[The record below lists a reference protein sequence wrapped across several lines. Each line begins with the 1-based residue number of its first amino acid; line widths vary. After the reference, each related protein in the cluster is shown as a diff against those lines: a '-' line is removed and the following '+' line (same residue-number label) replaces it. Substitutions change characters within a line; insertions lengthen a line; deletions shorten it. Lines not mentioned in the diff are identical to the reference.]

1 MLIGIV
7 GLPLS
12 GKTTLFNALT
22 GSRIH
27 VDPFGGRRETHRAVV
42 QVPDPRLHKLAEIFL
57 PEKLT
62 PATVEYVDTAGVR
75 ESDRARGGLDDELL
89 GYLRTVDEIL
99 LVLRAFRNPNVP
111 HPRGEINPVR
121 DAEQLLSDLLISD
134 LAIVEARV
142 ARLEK
147 SVPKSHNEAE
157 RLELEI
163 LRRFQRTLEEGKP
176 LRSLPLEP
184 EERKA
189 VRGYGFL
196 TLKPT
201 LLVLNLDES
210 DLPRSEDLVHQLDR
224 FRSDPAT
231 STLALCAQIEMEI
244 AQLDPA
250 DRQTFL
256 EDLGLPEPAMSRL
269 IRASYELLGLV
280 TFFTYES
287 REVRAWTI
295 PQGTPARR
303 AAGTIHSDMERG
315 FIRAEVVSY
324 DDLVRCGSIAKCRE
338 SGALRLEGKDYLVRD
353 GDIITFRFAA

>member
-1 MLIGIV
+1 MLVGMV

-22 GSRIH
+22 GSRVQ
-27 VDPFGGRRETHRAVV
+27 VDHFGGRRETHRAVV
-42 QVPDPRLHKLAEIFL
+42 QVPDPRLEKLAEIFQ
-57 PEKLT
+57 PEKVT
-62 PATVEYVDTAGVR
+62 PATVEYVDTAGVQ
-75 ESDRARGGLDDELL
+75 ESARAARGLDDELL

-111 HPRGEINPVR
+111 HPRGDVDPLR
-121 DAEQLLSDLLISD
+121 DAEQLQEDLLLSD
-134 LAIVEARV
+134 LAIVEARI

-147 SVPKSHNEAE
+147 SIPKTHSEAE
-157 RLELEI
+157 IFEQQI
-163 LRRFQRTLEEGKP
+163 LRRFLQTLEEGKP
-176 LRSLPLEP
+176 LRCLSLEP
-184 EERKA
+184 EEKRA
-189 VRGYGFL
+189 IRGYGFL

-201 LLVLNLDES
+201 MFVLNLDES
-210 DLPRSEDLVHQLDR
+210 DMARGPELARSAEALAR
-224 FRSDPAT
+224 FPAT
-231 STLALCAQIEMEI
+231 SVQALCAQIEMEI

-250 DRQTFL
+250 DRKAFL
-256 EDLGLPEPAMSRL
+256 DDLGLEEPAMSRL
-269 IRASYELLGLV
+269 IRASYDLLGLV

-324 DDLVRCGSIAKCRE
+324 EDLVRCGSIARCRE
-338 SGALRLEGKDYLVRD
+338 SGALRLEGKDYVVQD
-353 GDIITFRFAA
+353 GDVITFRFAS